1 MTTPTYTP
9 ADIVNF
15 ALAKDGV
22 NLASAFDQLV
32 GSRVVDAIQSKK
44 QELASTTFNELPD
57 TEDEQVDHDEQSGHE
72 TETDDQPEGD
82 AGEAEQLERET
93 EESDE
98 NTQST
103 D

>member
-9 ADIVNF
+9 ADIVNL
-15 ALAKDGV
+15 AVAKDGV
-22 NLASAFDQLV
+22 NLATAFDQLV
-32 GSRVVDAIQSKK
+32 GQRVVDAIQAKR
-44 QELASTTFNELPD
+44 QEIASAMFNEP
-57 TEDEQVDHDEQSGHE
+57 EAGEEQEAEQE
-72 TETDDQPEGD
+72 EQQPEGD
-82 AGEAEQLERET
+82 AGETEQPEQEES

>member
-9 ADIVNF
+9 ADIVNL
-15 ALAKDGV
+15 AVAKDGV
-22 NLASAFDQLV
+22 NLATAFDQLV
-32 GSRVVDAIQSKK
+32 GQRVVDAIQAKK
-44 QELASTTFNELPD
+44 QEIASAMFNEP
-57 TEDEQVDHDEQSGHE
+57 EAGEEEQAEIEQE
-72 TETDDQPEGD
+72 EQPEGD
-82 AGEAEQLERET
+82 AGETEQPEQEES